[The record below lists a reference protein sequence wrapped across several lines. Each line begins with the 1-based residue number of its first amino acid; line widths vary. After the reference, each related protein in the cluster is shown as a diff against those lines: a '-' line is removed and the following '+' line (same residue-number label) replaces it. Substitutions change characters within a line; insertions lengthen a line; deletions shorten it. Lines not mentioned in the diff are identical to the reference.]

1 RFEVAHKG
9 TLFLDE
15 IGNLSLP
22 LQAKLLS
29 VLHSRQ
35 VTRVGSNKS
44 KDIDIRLVC
53 ATNMPIFD
61 MVKDNKFRQDLLY
74 RINTIEIHIPP
85 LRDRLDDIPLLANHF
100 LNLYDRKYQKNVR
113 AISEAAMK
121 ILQKYNWPGNVRE
134 LQHAIERAVIMCNS
148 QVLNP
153 EDFFFSANTSRAE
166 ETQVTLEDYHLEEV
180 EKILIRKVLKKHD
193 GNITQAANELG
204 LTRSSLYRRLEKYG
218 L

>member
-1 RFEVAHKG
+1 MAHKG
-9 TLFLDE
+9 SLFLDE
-15 IGNLSLP
+15 IANLSLP

-29 VLHSRQ
+29 VLQSRK
-35 VTRVGSNKS
+35 VTRVGANKS
-44 KDIDIRLVC
+44 RDFDIRLIC
-53 ATNMPIFD
+53 ATNMPILD

-74 RINTIEIHIPP
+74 RINTIEIQIPP

-100 LNLYDRKYQKNVR
+100 LNVYDHKYKKNVR
-113 AISEAAMK
+113 TISEAAMRL
-121 ILQKYNWPGNVRE
+121 LQKYNWTGNVRE

-153 EDFFFSANTSRAE
+153 EDFFFNTTSSRSEASN
-166 ETQVTLEDYHLEEV
+166 VTLDDYHLEEV